1 MYQSIFKLPRKACHI
16 HHGRSL
22 HTLTHLPAQVS
33 QAGMIDSQFSGN
45 VHKVIPVLSSQ
56 LWQADLFQEGIRL
69 PANHPALRPG
79 HNRNAYSKRFASN
92 PNSRS
97 GVPDSR

>member
-1 MYQSIFKLPRKACHI
+1 MQPWQWVEGYYRRKRQIKKIGMYQSIFKLPRKACHI
-16 HHGRSL
+16 HQGRCL

-56 LWQADLFQEGIRL
+56 LRQADL
-69 PANHPALRPG
+69 
-79 HNRNAYSKRFASN
+79 
-92 PNSRS
+92 
-97 GVPDSR
+97 V